1 MRAKVLG
8 ISAVSLFVVSMLCF
22 PVQALQISE
31 VRFSNVA
38 NNSFVVTWLT
48 DGDTGGGVN
57 KVDYWPNSAPGT
69 VTTQNQTHGD
79 GYIHVAEITTNVES
93 KTDYTFTVTSE
104 GVTSAEKTLKTPDL
118 GAGGPPPL
126 PFETSYRLMNRA
138 RANTTS
144 RNAAIRLLL
153 VGLGFLLVNVWVCF
167 RWSLLLLYRR
177 YNVSPN
183 YFTLNLFCH
192 FVSKR
197 IEELYGTVIGIEI
210 VNY

>member
-1 MRAKVLG
+1 MIPIPKKGQVIKSLQRGKQSCRMLYTMSSDQYGQVTFPLWMACRYRKGRAKKHGVHYLFFAVLG
-8 ISAVSLFVVSMLCF
+8 ECRSTE
-22 PVQALQISE
+22 LQIAE
-31 VRFSNVA
+31 EYRLRF
-38 NNSFVVTWLT
+38 
-48 DGDTGGGVN
+48 G
-57 KVDYWPNSAPGT
+57 
-69 VTTQNQTHGD
+69 
-79 GYIHVAEITTNVES
+79 I
-93 KTDYTFTVTSE
+93 
-104 GVTSAEKTLKTPDL
+104 
-118 GAGGPPPL
+118 
-126 PFETSYRLMNRA
+126 ETSYRLMNRA